1 MSGGHDKRF
10 AAEFSPI
17 RITPHFIEPLS
28 STFRSQLTSE
38 TGALMKVVSLISR
51 TLLVRQVSGNMTI
64 PPMCDEFPF
73 GPNEGKCRILHTT
86 TQCGPYTVP
95 NQYLGTRQVC
105 SSLYGPCH
113 ESGGNGTGATNTDIL
128 LFVGTQC
135 KFLFQRVSW
144 KTIDLINTT
153 VCRVANVKNQPPIFE
168 QLIPCS

>member
-1 MSGGHDKRF
+1 MHLRAHSFQIALNHLPTIQTMSGGHDKRF

-95 NQYLGTRQVC
+95 NSV
-105 SSLYGPCH
+105 PWH
-113 ESGGNGTGATNTDIL
+113 KTGVQ
-128 LFVGTQC
+128 F
-135 KFLFQRVSW
+135 
-144 KTIDLINTT
+144 T
-153 VCRVANVKNQPPIFE
+153 VWTLP
-168 QLIPCS
+168 